1 MVMDKAMKAM
11 VMLTQLRKGQLMH
24 IPVTLDM
31 EIIHSRHLDLGAVG
45 WFHIQVTTQHKYGG
59 KVLNGSLFLVLF
71 PFRLMFFLF
80 CCLCFFY
87 FEVISIPLMVLPMLL
102 PSFHN

>member
-31 EIIHSRHLDLGAVG
+31 EIIHSRPLSLGLLFEYRPTMMV
-45 WFHIQVTTQHKYGG
+45 
-59 KVLNGSLFLVLF
+59 GSL
-71 PFRLMFFLF
+71 
-80 CCLCFFY
+80 
-87 FEVISIPLMVLPMLL
+87 LMVFD
-102 PSFHN
+102 SFVIFSVDVVCYSRLSSSLVG